1 MKFSGLAWI
10 YKKSPFF
17 LAENICSLNRQVV
30 FEEIFL
36 ISLIGRSRWNF
47 PFPRSVTFDGIWRTL
62 LCLNISYLNNFPALH
77 AEQRKNC
84 FFAEDVFSAKIFS
97 DAPLLTKN
105 VVFDE
110 IWGKLICRFWWNLR
124 KSNTSFCNEFCTKL
138 KINKLRIKKNNT
150 LGSLRL
156 NYEMETSELSVFFGV
171 RASQCDRHFFLCE
184 KLQRESFPE
193 AMRKKPCL
201 LF

>member
-77 AEQRKNC
+77 AEQAKTF

-97 DAPLLTKN
+97 DALLLTKN
-105 VVFDE
+105 VVFD
-110 IWGKLICRFWWNLR
+110 
-124 KSNTSFCNEFCTKL
+124 
-138 KINKLRIKKNNT
+138 RI
-150 LGSLRL
+150 
-156 NYEMETSELSVFFGV
+156 
-171 RASQCDRHFFLCE
+171 
-184 KLQRESFPE
+184 
-193 AMRKKPCL
+193 
-201 LF
+201 